1 MNYARIDGG
10 KVVEIILPAT
20 DEDGADIA
28 IERRFHPDF
37 VATLVPIPAG
47 QEVATG
53 DTWSEADGFEPPPPP
68 PAPTADHVKATRDA
82 LLAEATLRIA
92 PLQDAA
98 DLDDATAA
106 ETALLK
112 LWKQYRVALSR
123 IEQQAGFPGAV
134 VWPTVVS

>member
-10 KVVEIILPAT
+10 KVVEIIMPAT
-20 DEDGADIA
+20 DEEGADIP

-37 VATLVPIPAG
+37 VATLVAVADG
-47 QEVATG
+47 LAVATG

-68 PAPTADHVKATRDA
+68 PALTADQVKATRDA

-92 PLQDAA
+92 PLQDAI
-98 DLDDATAA
+98 DLDEATAP

-123 IEQQAGFPGAV
+123 IEQQAGFPAAV
-134 VWPTVVS
+134 VWPKVVS